1 MNETDPTDFFCLR
14 EATVYRGAEPALH
27 QMNLTLRTGQHTA
40 ILGPNGAGKSTLLKV
55 LTRELRPRV
64 TPEMRCEIF
73 GKTVFNLWDLRKKIG
88 VVSQDLQNDYR
99 SLATG
104 FEVVLSAYFGS
115 VGLHS
120 HHAVSVEQKQHATRI
135 MEQMAIDNLAAL
147 PYLQLST
154 GQQRRLLLARAL
166 IHQPKVLVFDEPT
179 SGLDMKSAMLLTAQ
193 IRQLAQSG
201 VTLVMVTHHLNE
213 IIPEISRV
221 VLLNEGH
228 VYADGT
234 PGEVLNSNMLS
245 ELYQIPLD
253 VFQTN
258 GFYQATPRSVE

>member
-1 MNETDPTDFFCLR
+1 
-14 EATVYRGAEPALH
+14 
-27 QMNLTLRTGQHTA
+27 MNLTLRTGQHTA

-73 GKTVFNLWDLRKKIG
+73 GKTLFNLWDLRKKIG

-120 HHAVSVEQKQHATRI
+120 HHTVSVEQKQHAERI
-135 MEQMAIDNLAAL
+135 MAQMDIGNLAAL

-166 IHQPKVLVFDEPT
+166 IHQPEVLVFDEPT
-179 SGLDMKSAMLLTAQ
+179 SGLDMKSALLLVAHM
-193 IRQLAQSG
+193 RALAKTG
-201 VTLVMVTHHLNE
+201 VTLVLVTHHLNE

-221 VLLNEGH
+221 VLLNEGR
-228 VYADGT
+228 VYADGST
-234 PGEVLNSNMLS
+234 AEVLTSDTLS
-245 ELYQIPLD
+245 DLYQMPLD
-253 VFQTN
+253 IFQTN
-258 GFYQATPRSVE
+258 GFYQATPRNVV

>member
-1 MNETDPTDFFCLR
+1 MNETDPTDFFYLR

-73 GKTVFNLWDLRKKIG
+73 GKTLFNLWDLRKKIG

-120 HHAVSVEQKQHATRI
+120 HHTVSVEQKQHAERI
-135 MEQMAIDNLAAL
+135 MAQMDIGNLAAL

-166 IHQPKVLVFDEPT
+166 IHQPEVLVFDEPT
-179 SGLDMKSAMLLTAQ
+179 SGLDMKSALLLVAHM
-193 IRQLAQSG
+193 RALAKTG
-201 VTLVMVTHHLNE
+201 VTLVLVTHHLNE

-221 VLLNEGH
+221 VLLNEGR
-228 VYADGT
+228 VYADGST
-234 PGEVLNSNMLS
+234 AEVLTSDTLS
-245 ELYQIPLD
+245 DLYQMPLD
-253 VFQTN
+253 IFQTN
-258 GFYQATPRSVE
+258 GFYQATPRNVV

>member
-1 MNETDPTDFFCLR
+1 MNETDPTDFFYLR

-73 GKTVFNLWDLRKKIG
+73 GKTLFNLWDLRKKIG

-120 HHAVSVEQKQHATRI
+120 HHTVSVEQKQHAERI
-135 MEQMAIDNLAAL
+135 MAQMDIGNLAAL

-166 IHQPKVLVFDEPT
+166 IHQPEVLVFDEPT
-179 SGLDMKSAMLLTAQ
+179 SGLDMKSALLLVAHM
-193 IRQLAQSG
+193 RALAKTG
-201 VTLVMVTHHLNE
+201 VTLVLVTHHLNE

-221 VLLNEGH
+221 VLLNEGR
-228 VYADGT
+228 VYADGST
-234 PGEVLNSNMLS
+234 AEVLTSDTLS
-245 ELYQIPLD
+245 DLYQMPLD
-253 VFQTN
+253 ILQTN
-258 GFYQATPRSVE
+258 GFYQATPRNVV

>member
-1 MNETDPTDFFCLR
+1 MNETDPTDFFYLR

-73 GKTVFNLWDLRKKIG
+73 GKTLFNLWDLRKKIG

-120 HHAVSVEQKQHATRI
+120 HHTVSVEQKQHAERI
-135 MEQMAIDNLAAL
+135 MAQMDIGNLAAL

-166 IHQPKVLVFDEPT
+166 IHQPEVLVFDEPT
-179 SGLDMKSAMLLTAQ
+179 SGLDMKSALLLVAHM
-193 IRQLAQSG
+193 RALAKTG
-201 VTLVMVTHHLNE
+201 VTLVLVTHHLNE

-221 VLLNEGH
+221 VLLNEGR
-228 VYADGT
+228 VYADGST
-234 PGEVLNSNMLS
+234 AEMLTS
-245 ELYQIPLD
+245 DTLSDLYQMPLD
-253 VFQTN
+253 IFQTN
-258 GFYQATPRSVE
+258 GFYQATPRNVV